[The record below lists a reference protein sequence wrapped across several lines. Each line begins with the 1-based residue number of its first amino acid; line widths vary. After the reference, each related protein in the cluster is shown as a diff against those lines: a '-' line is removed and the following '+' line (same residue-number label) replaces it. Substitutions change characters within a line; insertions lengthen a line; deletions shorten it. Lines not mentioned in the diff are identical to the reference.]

1 MINIYTYV
9 YVRMYIY
16 ICIYIYISLCVCV
29 CVCVQIHH
37 KNAILRQLHHCNRD
51 SQDLVMFLAPSAD
64 KQTNNYDT
72 QSVQTILPFA
82 IRN

>member
-1 MINIYTYV
+1 
-9 YVRMYIY
+9 MYIY
-16 ICIYIYISLCVCV
+16 IYIYIYLCV

-37 KNAILRQLHHCNRD
+37 KNAILRQPHHCNRD
-51 SQDLVMFLAPSAD
+51 SQGLVMFLAPSAD